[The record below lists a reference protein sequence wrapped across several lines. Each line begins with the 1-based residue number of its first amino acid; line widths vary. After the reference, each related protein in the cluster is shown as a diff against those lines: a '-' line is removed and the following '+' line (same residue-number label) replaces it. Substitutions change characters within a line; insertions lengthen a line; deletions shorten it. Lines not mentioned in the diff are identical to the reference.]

1 MAYTHSHTHTHA
13 LYVAMKMP
21 LGAKYKEVCV
31 CFVCVRGETTPFYTV
46 TMEFI
51 IILMMLQLR
60 RVSVG

>member
-1 MAYTHSHTHTHA
+1 
-13 LYVAMKMP
+13 MKMA

-31 CFVCVRGETTPFYTV
+31 CFVCVHGETTPFYTV